1 MTPEQNKKV
10 VQDAYA
16 AFGRGD
22 IPALLATLSADV
34 DWHGVIG
41 VGPKVPQGGPRKG
54 HEEVATFFEQV
65 GGTVDFKRF
74 EPQTFVAEGDVVVVL
89 GFYESVVKPTGKPF
103 ASDWVM
109 VFTLRDGKIVKF
121 REFSDSLGIT
131 NAY

>member
-10 VQDAYA
+10 VQDAFA

-22 IPALLATLSADV
+22 IPALIGTLSDDV

-41 VGPKVPQGGPRKG
+41 VGPNVPQGGPRKG
-54 HEEVATFFEQV
+54 HKEVTKFFEQA

-74 EPQTFVAEGDVVVVL
+74 EPQKFVAEGDVVAVL
-89 GFYESVVKPTGKPF
+89 GFYESVVKTTGKHF

-109 VFTLRDGKIVKF
+109 VFTLSNGKIVKF

-131 NAY
+131 NCY

>member
-1 MTPEQNKKV
+1 MTADQNRKV

-22 IPALLATLSADV
+22 IPALLSTLTDDV

-41 VGPKVPQGGPRKG
+41 VGPNVPQGGPRKG
-54 HEEVATFFEQV
+54 HKEVATFFEQV

-74 EPQTFVAEGDVVVVL
+74 EPQKFVAEGDVVVVL
-89 GFYESVVKPTGKPF
+89 GFYESVVKTTGKHF
-103 ASDWVM
+103 ASEWVM
-109 VFTLRDGKIVKF
+109 VFTMRDGKIAKF

-131 NAY
+131 NCY

>member
-1 MTPEQNKKV
+1 MTTEQNKKV

-22 IPALLATLSADV
+22 IPALLGKLTDDV

-54 HEEVATFFEQV
+54 KKEVTTFFEQV
-65 GGTVDFKRF
+65 GATVDFKRF
-74 EPQTFVAEGDVVVVL
+74 EPQNFLAEGNVVVVL
-89 GFYESVVKPTGKPF
+89 GYYDSVVKTTGKPF

-109 VFTLRDGKIVKF
+109 VFTLRDGKIAKF
-121 REFSDSLGIT
+121 REFADSHGIT

>member
-1 MTPEQNKKV
+1 MTTEQNRKV

-22 IPALLATLSADV
+22 IPALLSMMTDDV

-41 VGPKVPQGGPRKG
+41 VGPNVPQGGPRKG
-54 HEEVATFFEQV
+54 NKAVATFFEQV
-65 GGTVDFKRF
+65 GATVDFKRF
-74 EPQTFVAEGDVVVVL
+74 EPQTFVAEGDVVVAL
-89 GFYESVVKPTGKPF
+89 GFYESVVKPTGKHF
-103 ASDWVM
+103 ASEWVM
-109 VFTLRDGKIVKF
+109 VFTLRNGKIAKF

>member
-1 MTPEQNKKV
+1 MTIEQNRKV
-10 VQDAYA
+10 VQDTYA

-22 IPALLATLSADV
+22 IPALLGMLTDDV

-54 HEEVATFFEQV
+54 IKEVTTFFEQV
-65 GGTVDFKRF
+65 GATVDFKRF
-74 EPQTFVAEGDVVVVL
+74 EPQKFIAEGDMVVVI
-89 GFYESVVKPTGKPF
+89 GFYESVVKTTGKHF

-109 VFTLRDGKIVKF
+109 VYTMRDGKIAKF

-131 NAY
+131 NCY